1 MKFQHF
7 WVLILAGFLALGGFV
22 AWQKWQSQSSETLPA
37 VKPED
42 RAGTR
47 VLAEIGD
54 SLSEKQ
60 AAFGPFAAFLSS
72 KLAESG
78 VKQVVVAVAKSPA
91 EMAKLVRQGK
101 VDIYVDSPFPSYIV
115 NKLAGAEPM
124 DIRWK
129 KGLETYH
136 SIIFVPTTSAVR
148 TLDDLRGT
156 MIAFEKPDS
165 TSAYFLP
172 KAELLKRGY
181 TLVRKEKPTDPVEP
195 GEIGYYFTFD
205 DKKVVADVGS
215 GVADAGGQNEEE
227 FVEFA
232 GKSRGEFRFLLTTT
246 DVYRHV
252 LSVRRDLDPTQ
263 KESLRQLL
271 LSLDGTAEGR
281 EALAQFEKTA
291 KFTPSPV
298 GQAGPWAQIAALA
311 SLVERE
317 ILGEE

>member
-1 MKFQHF
+1 
-7 WVLILAGFLALGGFV
+7 
-22 AWQKWQSQSSETLPA
+22 
-37 VKPED
+37 
-42 RAGTR
+42 
-47 VLAEIGD
+47 
-54 SLSEKQ
+54 
-60 AAFGPFAAFLSS
+60 
-72 KLAESG
+72 
-78 VKQVVVAVAKSPA
+78 
-91 EMAKLVRQGK
+91 
-101 VDIYVDSPFPSYIV
+101 
-115 NKLAGAEPM
+115 
-124 DIRWK
+124 
-129 KGLETYH
+129 
-136 SIIFVPTTSAVR
+136 
-148 TLDDLRGT
+148 
-156 MIAFEKPDS
+156 
-165 TSAYFLP
+165 
-172 KAELLKRGY
+172 
-181 TLVRKEKPTDPVEP
+181 VRKEKPTDPVEP

-227 FVEFA
+227 FVEFV
-232 GKSRGEFRFLLTTT
+232 GQSRGDFRFLLTTV

-252 LSVRRDLDPTQ
+252 LSVRRDLDPTL